1 VTAAIAESL
10 RGNWRCLRDV
20 DPLDPDEE
28 HTVAD
33 DQHPDQ
39 EQPTVPV
46 EPTPE
51 PTAAGESPTDP
62 TPPAAAPHEG
72 GPETPPAPA
81 AAEQPQSEEGGPGTP
96 PAPAAA
102 EQPQSKAEQPQ
113 SKQGPRW
120 VVALVLVLVLG
131 VGGGFLLGR
140 ATAPDNG
147 PSSLADAV
155 SQTAK
160 GDLPVGQLN
169 LQELLQSI
177 GKQKGGSLGQILGG
191 GSGSNSDSV
200 GGILGGLLDHLRD
213 RIGNG
218 SSGSSS
224 GSASGAVLGV
234 AAQAAPAGQTGVQ
247 VQAVVPGSAAADA
260 GLQANDVITAVNGKA
275 VTSPAELAA
284 AVKSHDPGDQV
295 SVTYTRNGTSAT
307 VNVRLGNG
315 SSATTST
322 TSPATTQP
330 PSNA

>member
-10 RGNWRCLRDV
+10 GGNRDHSRGV
-20 DPLDPDEE
+20 DSLDPDEE

-39 EQPTVPV
+39 EPTVPV

-62 TPPAAAPHEG
+62 TPPAAAPQAG

-81 AAEQPQSEEGGPGTP
+81 AAEQPQSEEGGPATP
-96 PAPAAA
+96 LASAAA
-102 EQPQSKAEQPQ
+102 EQPQSKSEQPQ
-113 SKQGPRW
+113 SRKDGPRW

-140 ATAPDNG
+140 ATAPDEG

-169 LQELLQSI
+169 LQELLQSL

-191 GSGSNSDSV
+191 GSGSSSDSV
-200 GGILGGLLDHLRD
+200 GGILGGLLNHLRD
-213 RIGNG
+213 RVGNG
-218 SSGSSS
+218 AS

-234 AAQAAPAGQTGVQ
+234 AAEAAPAGQTGVR

-260 GLQANDVITAVNGKA
+260 GLQADDLITAVNGKA

-284 AVKSHDPGDQV
+284 AVKSHEPGDQV

-322 TSPATTQP
+322 TSPATTEP